1 MKRFFQRIKFIGCLA
16 ALFGATAAFAAP
28 PATTVS
34 WVTPTGS
41 AQAGD
46 AVDVWLR
53 LAVDASATTSLV
65 LDGSASQF
73 DLPSDLPGWAEVQY
87 IDTVAWI
94 GCQGRFIP
102 ANCYDPGSAYRWIF
116 NQGSDSFGNYVN
128 GHSAPLNIT
137 LAPGQ
142 SRDFLLGS
150 FMPQSGPVAPGHYTL
165 GNAGLQ
171 FNLTGIDTNGNTV
184 YEYWGLGDA
193 CSDSSVCEFSR
204 DITAVPEP
212 TSALLMLAGLGALV
226 AANARKAGKVR
237 RFRSRAAA
245 ERPDPASPTP

>member
-1 MKRFFQRIKFIGCLA
+1 MKHFNHLIRAIGCAA
-16 ALFGATAAFAAP
+16 ALLGAASAFAAP
-28 PATTVS
+28 PATTVT

-46 AVDVWLR
+46 TVDVWLR

-73 DLPSDLPGWAEVQY
+73 DLPTDLPGWAEVQY

-94 GCQGRFIP
+94 GCQGSFIP
-102 ANCYDPGSAYRWIF
+102 ANCYDAASAYRWAF
-116 NQGSDSFGNYVN
+116 NHGSDSFGNYVN
-128 GHSAPLNIT
+128 GHSVPLNIT
-137 LAPGQ
+137 LAPGE

-150 FMPQSGPVAPGHYTL
+150 FTPQNGPVAPGHYTL

-171 FNLTGIDTNGNTV
+171 FNLTGIDTNGSTV

-193 CSDSSVCEFSR
+193 CGNSNVCEFSR

-212 TSALLMLAGLGALV
+212 TSALLMLAGLGAVV
-226 AANARKAGKVR
+226 AGGTR
-237 RFRSRAAA
+237 RIRCRAAVA
-245 ERPDPASPTP
+245 RLRPASLTA